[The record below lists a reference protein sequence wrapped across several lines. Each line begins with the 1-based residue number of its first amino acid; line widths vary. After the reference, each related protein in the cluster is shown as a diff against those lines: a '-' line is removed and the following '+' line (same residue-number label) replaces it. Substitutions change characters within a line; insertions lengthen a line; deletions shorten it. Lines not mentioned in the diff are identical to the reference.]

1 VPIETEAADETPSPI
16 FNTDMSVRAV
26 PGFVRVMALVVAIG
40 LVPVVVS
47 VVFIQRASAA
57 HSRTELDQRL
67 TSEAGA
73 ERQSLRA
80 YFARARSIDLLLAH
94 SPAFSAFYTEPGTF
108 EARIRSNSA
117 SVRQINAALTYL
129 ESLYPQSIGEACFID
144 KHGPEVARA
153 VRGLA
158 AAVPDLSPD
167 ESQNPFFEPT
177 FTMPTGRVYQAF
189 PYISPDTHEW
199 VISNSTVLSNRQA
212 FVHFEI
218 TVESLRRDAVK
229 AAAGE
234 TDLTIVD
241 AKTGAV
247 VIDAARPQRI
257 GAPLGNPADKR
268 FVDLVHSHAD
278 SDVTSLSGR
287 RMSFVR
293 LRDPNPGNAN
303 DWYVVASASPVQAA
317 SLLGDLQWPLA
328 LLAVLLLGVAVL
340 VSRRWNTA
348 QSRLS
353 LIDQIQSTSE
363 ALGGVAAQLRASTHE
378 TRATT
383 SEQSSAVAETSVTIE
398 QLASTATSIA
408 ANSQAVAAAA
418 QRTAETMQDM
428 QQAVETIAART
439 LTLGERSQ
447 KIGDILSLISDIAEQ
462 TNLLALNA
470 AIEAARA
477 GEAGKGF
484 AVVASEVRKL
494 AERSLGSTDAIR
506 EIVNAIQ
513 SETNATIM
521 ATEQGTRQA
530 AEVAALM
537 AETAEMLDG
546 SILAARQQK
555 SAVDQVAEAIV
566 QIRDAADQLTTDQ
579 DERAAT
585 AERVEQLVLE
595 LEQTLSGRRSAAGST
610 PVGVPELAGL

>member
-1 VPIETEAADETPSPI
+1 
-16 FNTDMSVRAV
+16 
-26 PGFVRVMALVVAIG
+26 
-40 LVPVVVS
+40 
-47 VVFIQRASAA
+47 
-57 HSRTELDQRL
+57 
-67 TSEAGA
+67 
-73 ERQSLRA
+73 
-80 YFARARSIDLLLAH
+80 
-94 SPAFSAFYTEPGTF
+94 
-108 EARIRSNSA
+108 
-117 SVRQINAALTYL
+117 
-129 ESLYPQSIGEACFID
+129 
-144 KHGPEVARA
+144 
-153 VRGLA
+153 
-158 AAVPDLSPD
+158 
-167 ESQNPFFEPT
+167 
-177 FTMPTGRVYQAF
+177 
-189 PYISPDTHEW
+189 
-199 VISNSTVLSNRQA
+199 
-212 FVHFEI
+212 
-218 TVESLRRDAVK
+218 
-229 AAAGE
+229 
-234 TDLTIVD
+234 
-241 AKTGAV
+241 
-247 VIDAARPQRI
+247 
-257 GAPLGNPADKR
+257 
-268 FVDLVHSHAD
+268 
-278 SDVTSLSGR
+278 
-287 RMSFVR
+287 
-293 LRDPNPGNAN
+293 
-303 DWYVVASASPVQAA
+303 
-317 SLLGDLQWPLA
+317 
-328 LLAVLLLGVAVL
+328 
-340 VSRRWNTA
+340 
-348 QSRLS
+348 
-353 LIDQIQSTSE
+353 
-363 ALGGVAAQLRASTHE
+363 
-378 TRATT
+378 
-383 SEQSSAVAETSVTIE
+383 
-398 QLASTATSIA
+398 
-408 ANSQAVAAAA
+408 
-418 QRTAETMQDM
+418 M

-439 LTLGERSQ
+439 LTLGDRSQ